1 MGQHPETD
9 DGRRLADAHNAA
21 LAGGGRGR
29 WIAARLSDGGTD
41 GVIYDVRADAVRHQI
56 HETQCAYIRVHPSRM
71 EPAEGTAI
79 LRVHREA
86 YDAGYRMVDPA
97 DSPLMAS
104 RGPVI
109 TPNRAQRRAMMRG
122 NRGRR

>member
-21 LAGGGRGR
+21 RRQGGGGR

-41 GVIYDVRADAVRHQI
+41 GVIYDARADAVRHQL
-56 HETQCAYIRVHPSRM
+56 HETQCAYIRVFPISDM
-71 EPAEGTAI
+71 TAAEATAI
-79 LRVHREA
+79 LRVNRDA
-86 YDAGYRMVDPA
+86 YNAGYRMVDPA
-97 DSPLMAS
+97 DSPMMSS

-109 TPNRAQRRAMMRG
+109 RPNRAERRRMMRG
-122 NRGRR
+122 RR